1 MKKAKVKQPSQKR
14 IEKVCRRSINSFV
27 PVSPWILL
35 PLSPF
40 SCTTSFHLVFGAVI
54 GEFFAPLYLRKI
66 GIIRW
71 PVKNVDHELDEK
83 VPFRP
88 DTVKCYMDFINIWIR
103 PLNMLLKRYGWLE
116 GSKLCAEFMRRLI
129 TVYDSALAIYRQSM
143 TTTVRPP
150 CDVKA
155 VKKLRAADPHYCCVP
170 SLHISIVC
178 LCFSF
183 YKMLF
188 EREGFTQMEKE
199 RWNFE
204 LYARAVEIGETVLYL
219 KQHSVNCIPAALY
232 MLTRVVPDLFTA
244 SDAVEFI
251 NDLFRKAGDVKEED
265 KVLIHS
271 HILFMY
277 ERFLLEG
284 TSEDDWTAPIMR
296 WLKEYEPYAPSYS

>member
-40 SCTTSFHLVFGAVI
+40 SCTTSFHFVFGAVI

-155 VKKLRAADPHYCCVP
+155 VKKLRALLDNKKKTRNDCSWSRNTTRKLCLSLNTCVFSVV
-170 SLHISIVC
+170 SLV
-178 LCFSF
+178 
-183 YKMLF
+183 
-188 EREGFTQMEKE
+188 
-199 RWNFE
+199 E
-204 LYARAVEIGETVLYL
+204 LYNSVCCCKQAVISSQTNIVAREDFCST
-219 KQHSVNCIPAALY
+219 
-232 MLTRVVPDLFTA
+232 LF
-244 SDAVEFI
+244 
-251 NDLFRKAGDVKEED
+251 
-265 KVLIHS
+265 
-271 HILFMY
+271 Y
-277 ERFLLEG
+277 
-284 TSEDDWTAPIMR
+284 DD
-296 WLKEYEPYAPSYS
+296 